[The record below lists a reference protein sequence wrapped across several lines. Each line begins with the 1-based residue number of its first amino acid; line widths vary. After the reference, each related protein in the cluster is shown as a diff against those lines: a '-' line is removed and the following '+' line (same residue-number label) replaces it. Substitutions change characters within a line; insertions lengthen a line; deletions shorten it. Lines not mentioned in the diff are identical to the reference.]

1 MYGAGRELLG
11 HSKVGLVSLKLICS
25 GIRELLNF
33 EVEEKSSVLTNFRG
47 RKHAK
52 GKKGAQILFDQS

>member
-1 MYGAGRELLG
+1 MG